1 MKDAPT
7 IVAPAGW
14 PEIFCTALAS
24 RQHCAI
30 SPARRADRSSPA
42 FIFFTLTTFP
52 LATAIELLS
61 IEPFSERHA
70 HICTGELPIQFY
82 GNAAERTY
90 SAPAALLF

>member
-24 RQHCAI
+24 RQHHALRAGRI
-30 SPARRADRSSPA
+30 GPARA
-42 FIFFTLTTFP
+42 FILFTLTTFP

-90 SAPAALLF
+90 SAQAALLF

>member
-1 MKDAPT
+1 
-7 IVAPAGW
+7 
-14 PEIFCTALAS
+14 
-24 RQHCAI
+24 
-30 SPARRADRSSPA
+30 
-42 FIFFTLTTFP
+42 LTTFP

-90 SAPAALLF
+90 SAQAALVF

>member
-24 RQHCAI
+24 RQHRAI
-30 SPARRADRSSPA
+30 SPARRADRSARA
-42 FIFFTLTTFP
+42 FILFTLTTFP

-61 IEPFSERHA
+61 IEPFSKRHA

-90 SAPAALLF
+90 SAQAALLF

>member
-1 MKDAPT
+1 MHPRLSLPLAGRRFFAPPLLRGNT
-7 IVAPAGW
+7 APYRLRAGR
-14 PEIFCTALAS
+14 IG
-24 RQHCAI
+24 
-30 SPARRADRSSPA
+30 PARA
-42 FIFFTLTTFP
+42 FILFTLTTFP

-90 SAPAALLF
+90 SAQAALVF